1 VSWILLFETCLLA
14 GFCAGGIALVVVR
27 NRRMRERPGNVPVRL
42 WRQGDDRWLPAHGV
56 WANDV
61 FAVRPAPAAWGEALF
76 WIVDAKRHRVTDEER
91 TKLHR
96 IGERPVA
103 FEFGLACGGSVRMA
117 ARREHEEALLGPFSP
132 ALANQAVDGAPRGSL
147 VTQPL

>member
-61 FAVRPAPAAWGEALF
+61 FAVRAAPAAWGEALF

-103 FEFGLACGGSVRMA
+103 FEFELACGGSVRMA
-117 ARREHEEALLGPFSP
+117 ARREHEGALLGPFSATLP
-132 ALANQAVDGAPRGSL
+132 GEAADAAPRGSL

>member
-1 VSWILLFETCLLA
+1 MSWILLLETCLLA
-14 GFCAGGIALVVVR
+14 GLVAAGIGLVVVR
-27 NRRMRERPGNVPVRL
+27 NRRMRERPGNGPLRL

-61 FAVRPAPAAWGEALF
+61 FAVRAAPAAWGEALF
-76 WIVDAKRHRVTDEER
+76 WIVDAKPHRVTDEER

-103 FEFGLACGGSVRMA
+103 FEFELACGGSVRMA
-117 ARREHEEALLGPFSP
+117 ARREHEEALLGPFSS
-132 ALANQAVDGAPRGSL
+132 ALANEAADAARRSSL
-147 VTQPL
+147 VMQPL